1 MPLPAQ
7 LSPTESLPALS
18 LAAQS
23 DHSSARATGERLR
36 RAAWIGL
43 FVLGLCFWI
52 PALVRARLGASAV
65 TDTAAGDAR
74 MPVTAPACLTE
85 TAATPPLA
93 SSHNEGHPVA
103 ALTSRLLVT
112 TTILGKTRRAAI
124 VNGRLYR
131 EGDKIVA
138 GNELYRLTGVAEDRI
153 DLVALAPSAGTKR
166 SVMLQTTAESQGDPS
181 GSR

>member
-1 MPLPAQ
+1 VPLPAELLQ
-7 LSPTESLPALS
+7 AASPQAESLATLS
-18 LAAQS
+18 G
-23 DHSSARATGERLR
+23 HSSARATAARLR
-36 RAAWIGL
+36 RFVWIGL

-52 PALVRARLGASAV
+52 PALLRARLGASAV
-65 TDTAAGDAR
+65 TDNAASDAR
-74 MPVTAPACLTE
+74 TPVAAPACLTE
-85 TAATPPLA
+85 TAATTPIA
-93 SSHNEGHPVA
+93 SSQGEGRLVA

-138 GNELYRLTGVAEDRI
+138 GSERYRLAGVAEDRI
-153 DLVALAPSAGTKR
+153 ELVALAPSAGTKR
-166 SVMLQTTAESQGDPS
+166 SVMLQSTAESEGDPS

>member
-1 MPLPAQ
+1 VPLPAELLQ
-7 LSPTESLPALS
+7 TVSRPAES
-18 LAAQS
+18 LAALSEQP
-23 DHSSARATGERLR
+23 SARATGDRLR
-36 RAAWIGL
+36 RVAWIGL

-65 TDTAAGDAR
+65 TDAAASDAR

-85 TAATPPLA
+85 TAATTPIAA
-93 SSHNEGHPVA
+93 SQGEGHPVA
-103 ALTSRLLVT
+103 ALTGRLLVT

-138 GNELYRLTGVAEDRI
+138 GSERYRLTSVAEDRI
-153 DLVALAPSAGTKR
+153 ELVALAPSAGTKR
-166 SVMLQTTAESQGDPS
+166 SVMLQTTAESESDPS

>member
-1 MPLPAQ
+1 VPLPAESFQ
-7 LSPTESLPALS
+7 AESLPAVSEHL
-18 LAAQS
+18 
-23 DHSSARATGERLR
+23 SARATGDRLR
-36 RAAWIGL
+36 RVAWIGL

-65 TDTAAGDAR
+65 TDAAASDSR
-74 MPVTAPACLTE
+74 MPVTTPACLTE
-85 TAATPPLA
+85 TAATTPIA
-93 SSHNEGHPVA
+93 SSQGEGHPVA

-138 GNELYRLTGVAEDRI
+138 GSERYRLTSVAEDRI
-153 DLVALAPSAGTKR
+153 ELVALAPSAGTKR
-166 SVMLQTTAESQGDPS
+166 SVMLQTTAESESDPS

>member
-1 MPLPAQ
+1 M
-7 LSPTESLPALS
+7 
-18 LAAQS
+18 
-23 DHSSARATGERLR
+23 TGS
-36 RAAWIGL
+36 
-43 FVLGLCFWI
+43 
-52 PALVRARLGASAV
+52 GAS
-65 TDTAAGDAR
+65 DAR

-85 TAATPPLA
+85 TAATTPNAA
-93 SSHNEGHPVA
+93 SQGEGHPVA

-138 GNELYRLTGVAEDRI
+138 GSEQYRLTSVAEDRI

-166 SVMLQTTAESQGDPS
+166 SVMLQTTAESKSDPS